1 MIDYIAVTKHFQNK
15 DKPFLNNC
23 PKKTSYEDT
32 GCTKYI
38 LHGCKDLKL
47 YWYENSNTLKLQGS
61 ITYFIQGH
69 NFTYSNS
76 IFCEAIK
83 TIENILKCYLW
94 DGYVDEFEYGKIIKV
109 EYEPKE
115 YISRHYSNDKKLIM
129 NEIGKDRGYFKWWE
143 AQNLSLKMYD
153 INRNINNKQTS
164 IGKQILIDAGWNPKE
179 HYLKWEVHYKKPH
192 QYFNNGIGIKL
203 ADLVKPAFQTT
214 ISNDLVYQYSR
225 LSTMKSIITP
235 NNKKDLKT
243 SDIILLELAENMIN
257 NNLSIK
263 EIKKKLY
270 NRINNISKDILAD
283 NDKKARKRQINLLIK
298 NLKEESNS
306 KWDITEKLKKQCKLT

>member
-23 PKKTSYEDT
+23 QIKAFYKDT
-32 GCTKYI
+32 NCTKYT
-38 LHGCKDLKL
+38 LNGCNDLEL
-47 YWYENSNTLKLQGS
+47 YWYENSNTFKLKGS

-94 DGYVDEFEYGKIIKV
+94 DACVDEFEYGKIIKV

-115 YISRHYSNDKKLIM
+115 YISRHYSNDKKLTM

-164 IGKQILIDAGWNPKE
+164 IGKQILMDAGWNPAE
-179 HYLKWEVHYKKPH
+179 HYLKWEAHYKKPH